1 MLDTKARP
9 YVKPILDNTAD
20 FFIKI
25 GLSANQ
31 VTVLAFVIGVGAAV
45 LVGFGWMWTGVLI
58 LWLSGLLDA
67 VDGTMARKTKQSGF
81 GTVMDVTFDRVVE
94 AGIIIALAV
103 RFPEQQFILLLLMAS
118 ILFGITAFLTI
129 GNVVQNK
136 GVKSFHYATGI
147 AERTEGFILLSL
159 MVLTAPMFLFW
170 TTGLFLV
177 IEIISTIQRLIEA
190 HRQLDK
196 EG

>member
-9 YVKPILDNTAD
+9 YVKPILDKTAD
-20 FFIKI
+20 FFLKL
-25 GLSANQ
+25 GFSANQ
-31 VTVLAFVIGVGAAV
+31 VTVSAFIVGVMAAI
-45 LVGFGWMWTGVLI
+45 LVGFGWMWTGVLV
-58 LWLSGLLDA
+58 LWFSGFLDA

-103 RFPEQQFILLLLMAS
+103 RFPEQQLILLLLMAS

-136 GVKSFHYATGI
+136 GVKSFHYATGL

-159 MVLTAPMFLFW
+159 MILTAPIFLFW
-170 TTGLFLV
+170 TTLLFFI
-177 IEIISTIQRLIEA
+177 IEIISTIQRLVEA
-190 HRQLDK
+190 YRQLDK
-196 EG
+196 EE

>member
-9 YVKPILDNTAD
+9 YVKPILDKTAD
-20 FFIKI
+20 FFLKI
-25 GLSANQ
+25 GFSANQ
-31 VTVLAFVIGVGAAV
+31 VTILAFMVGVAAAI
-45 LVGFGWMWTGVLI
+45 LVGFGWMWTGILVL
-58 LWLSGLLDA
+58 WFSGFLDA
-67 VDGTMARKTKQSGF
+67 LDGTMARKTKQSGF

-94 AGIIIALAV
+94 AGIIIALAA

-136 GVKSFHYATGI
+136 GVKSFHYATGL

-159 MVLTAPMFLFW
+159 MVLTAPIFLFW
-170 TTGLFLV
+170 TTLLFFI
-177 IEIISTIQRLIEA
+177 IEIISTIQRLMEA
-190 HRQLDK
+190 RRQLDK
-196 EG
+196 EE

>member
-9 YVKPILDNTAD
+9 YVKPILDKMAD
-20 FFIKI
+20 LFLKI
-25 GLSANQ
+25 GFSANQ
-31 VTVLAFVIGVGAAV
+31 VTILAFVVGVVAAI
-45 LVGFGWMWTGVLI
+45 LVGFGWMRTGILV
-58 LWLSGLLDA
+58 LWLSGFLDA

-94 AGIIIALAV
+94 AGIIIALAA

-136 GVKSFHYATGI
+136 GVKSFHYATGL

-159 MVLTAPMFLFW
+159 MVLTAPIFLFW
-170 TTGLFLV
+170 TTLLFFI
-177 IEIISTIQRLIEA
+177 IEIISTIQRLMEA

-196 EG
+196 EE

>member
-9 YVKPILDNTAD
+9 YVKPILDYTAN
-20 FFIKI
+20 FFLKL
-25 GLSANQ
+25 GFSANQ
-31 VTVLAFVIGVGAAV
+31 VTILAFVIGVVAAIM
-45 LVGFGWMWTGVLI
+45 VGFGWMWMGIIVL
-58 LWLSGLLDA
+58 WFSGFLDA

-103 RFPEQQFILLLLMAS
+103 RFHEYQLVLLFLMAA

-136 GVKSFHYATGI
+136 GVKSFHYATGL

-159 MVLTAPMFLFW
+159 MVLTAPTFLFLM
-170 TTGLFLV
+170 TLLFFI
-177 IEIISTIQRLIEA
+177 IEIISTVQRLIEA
-190 HRQLDK
+190 YRQLDK
-196 EG
+196 EE

>member
-9 YVKPILDNTAD
+9 YVKPILDKTAD
-20 FFIKI
+20 FFLKI
-25 GLSANQ
+25 GFSANQ
-31 VTVLAFVIGVGAAV
+31 VTILAFMVGVAAAI
-45 LVGFGWMWTGVLI
+45 LVGFGWMWTGILVL
-58 LWLSGLLDA
+58 WFSGFLDA
-67 VDGTMARKTKQSGF
+67 LDGTMARKTKQSGF

-94 AGIIIALAV
+94 AGIIIALAA

-136 GVKSFHYATGI
+136 GVKSFHYATGL

-159 MVLTAPMFLFW
+159 MVLTAPIFLFW
-170 TTGLFLV
+170 TTLLFFI
-177 IEIISTIQRLIEA
+177 IEIISTIQRLMEA

-196 EG
+196 EE